1 MVSPLPSVT
10 NHEDIDPSVDFTES
24 APTPTQSTTNPQG
37 SVVAYANGVSP
48 VAGARLAYY
57 LSKENLGWS
66 LLLLFAAD
74 YFGLTNQIIGMVG
87 NVC

>member
-1 MVSPLPSVT
+1 MVSPLPSVPT
-10 NHEDIDPSVDFTES
+10 QQDIDPSVESTDS
-24 APTPTQSTTNPQG
+24 APTSTSQS
-37 SVVAYANGVSP
+37 VAAFSNGVSP

-74 YFGLTNQIIGMVG
+74 YFGLTNQILGMVG

>member
-1 MVSPLPSVT
+1 MTMPIASVPT
-10 NHEDIDPSVDFTES
+10 QKAVEPSVDPAES
-24 APTPTQSTTNPQG
+24 APTPTTQQ
-37 SVVAYANGVSP
+37 YLNGVSP

-74 YFGLTNQIIGMVG
+74 YFGLTNQILGMVG

>member
-1 MVSPLPSVT
+1 MVSPLPSASNQPDV
-10 NHEDIDPSVDFTES
+10 DPSVESADS
-24 APTPTQSTTNPQG
+24 APTPTQQ
-37 SVVAYANGVSP
+37 YLNGVSP

>member
-1 MVSPLPSVT
+1 MVSPLPSVPT
-10 NHEDIDPSVDFTES
+10 QQDIDPSVESTDS
-24 APTPTQSTTNPQG
+24 APTPTQQ
-37 SVVAYANGVSP
+37 YLNGVSP

-74 YFGLTNQIIGMVG
+74 YFGLTNQILGMVG